1 MSPAPRR
8 ARSRPDL
15 PRLVA
20 WRLLRAVD
28 ERQAYANLLLPKLIE
43 DAGERLDARDRMFIT
58 ELGYGALRW
67 QGSLDLLLSQGM
79 SRPLDAVD
87 PPVRD
92 ALRLGAYQLLR
103 TRVPARAA
111 VASTVELV
119 RTTVGEHAVRFAN
132 AVLRRAAER
141 VEAAGGDMARAL
153 AAPARDTD
161 PVGYLAAVHAHPRW
175 IVEAFADVLGGD
187 LARTER
193 VLAADNEAPRPHL
206 VARPGRV
213 DRDDLLA
220 QAEAAGLTAT
230 AGRWSPFAVRLGAG
244 EPALLPAVRD
254 GRAGVQDE
262 GSQVVALALAR
273 ATVASSAPAA
283 PEGAPAGG
291 AAAAG
296 AAPEGAPAGGVA
308 RGGLTVDLCA
318 GPGGKAA
325 LLAGLLPGLLLAI
338 EPRAARA
345 RLVRD
350 ALPDGATVRADGRQP
365 PVRPCSADRV
375 LVDAPCTGLGALRRR
390 PEARWRRTPGD
401 LARLTA
407 LQRDLLA
414 SALTLV
420 RPGGVVCY
428 ATCSPH
434 RAETSEV
441 VDAVLAGRADIDRIE
456 VASVLPG
463 VPGAG
468 SDLQLWPD
476 ETGTDAMFASLLR
489 RR

>member
-1 MSPAPRR
+1 MSPPPRR

-119 RTTVGEHAVRFAN
+119 RTAVGEHAVRFAN

-291 AAAAG
+291 AA
-296 AAPEGAPAGGVA
+296 

-441 VDAVLAGRADIDRIE
+441 VEAVLACRTDIDRIE
-456 VASVLPG
+456 MASVLPG

>member
-119 RTTVGEHAVRFAN
+119 RTAVGEHAVRFAN

-206 VARPGRV
+206 VARPGRM

-230 AGRWSPFAVRLGAG
+230 AGRWSPFAVRLEAG

-262 GSQVVALALAR
+262 GSQLVALALAR

-291 AAAAG
+291 AAAWRPGHLRRGGPAASLSTCAPVPAG
-296 AAPEGAPAGGVA
+296 RPPCWPASSPAYFLRSSRARPAPAWCATRCRTVPPCAPTVGSRRFAPAAPTGCWSTPRAPAWGPCVAVPKRGGGV
-308 RGGLTVDLCA
+308 RPTTS
-318 GPGGKAA
+318 PG
-325 LLAGLLPGLLLAI
+325 
-338 EPRAARA
+338 
-345 RLVRD
+345 
-350 ALPDGATVRADGRQP
+350 
-365 PVRPCSADRV
+365 
-375 LVDAPCTGLGALRRR
+375 
-390 PEARWRRTPGD
+390 
-401 LARLTA
+401 
-407 LQRDLLA
+407 
-414 SALTLV
+414 
-420 RPGGVVCY
+420 
-428 ATCSPH
+428 
-434 RAETSEV
+434 
-441 VDAVLAGRADIDRIE
+441 
-456 VASVLPG
+456 
-463 VPGAG
+463 
-468 SDLQLWPD
+468 
-476 ETGTDAMFASLLR
+476 
-489 RR
+489 

>member
-1 MSPAPRR
+1 MSPPPRR

-15 PRLVA
+15 ARLVA

-119 RTTVGEHAVRFAN
+119 RTAVGEHAVRFAN

-291 AAAAG
+291 AA
-296 AAPEGAPAGGVA
+296 

-365 PVRPCSADRV
+365 PVRPGSADRV

-441 VDAVLAGRADIDRIE
+441 VEAVLACRTDIDRIE
-456 VASVLPG
+456 MASVLPG

>member
-79 SRPLDAVD
+79 SRALDAVD

-119 RTTVGEHAVRFAN
+119 RTAVGEHAVRFAN

-206 VARPGRV
+206 VARPGRM

-220 QAEAAGLTAT
+220 QAEDAGLTAT
-230 AGRWSPFAVRLGAG
+230 AGRWSPFAVRLEAG

-283 PEGAPAGG
+283 PAGAPAGG

-296 AAPEGAPAGGVA
+296 AAPEGAPAGGAA

-365 PVRPCSADRV
+365 PVRPGSADRV

-390 PEARWRRTPGD
+390 PEARWRRTPDD
-401 LARLTA
+401 LARLTS

-441 VDAVLAGRADIDRIE
+441 VEAVLAGRADIDRIE

>member
-1 MSPAPRR
+1 MSPAPSR

-43 DAGERLDARDRMFIT
+43 DEGERLDARDRMFIT

-119 RTTVGEHAVRFAN
+119 RTAVGEHAVRFAN

-141 VEAAGGDMARAL
+141 VEAAGGDTARAL

-206 VARPGRV
+206 VARPGRM

-220 QAEAAGLTAT
+220 QAEDAGLGAT
-230 AGRWSPFAVRLGAG
+230 VGRWSPYAVRLEAG

-262 GSQVVALALAR
+262 GSQLVALALAR
-273 ATVASSAPAA
+273 ATVASSA
-283 PEGAPAGG
+283 GA
-291 AAAAG
+291 
-296 AAPEGAPAGGVA
+296 A

-365 PVRPCSADRV
+365 PVRPGSADRV

-390 PEARWRRTPGD
+390 PEARWRRTPDD

-441 VDAVLAGRADIDRIE
+441 VEAVLAGRADIDRIE
-456 VASVLPG
+456 MASVLPG
-463 VPGAG
+463 VPGTG

>member
-1 MSPAPRR
+1 MSPPPRR

-175 IVEAFADVLGGD
+175 IVDSFADVLGGD

-273 ATVASSAPAA
+273 ATVASSAP
-283 PEGAPAGG
+283 
-291 AAAAG
+291 

>member
-119 RTTVGEHAVRFAN
+119 RTAVGEHAVRFAN

-230 AGRWSPFAVRLGAG
+230 AGRWSPFAVRLEAG

-262 GSQVVALALAR
+262 GSQLVALALAR

-291 AAAAG
+291 A
-296 AAPEGAPAGGVA
+296 A

-365 PVRPCSADRV
+365 PVRPGSADRV

-390 PEARWRRTPGD
+390 PEARWRRTPDD

-414 SALTLV
+414 SALTLL

-441 VDAVLAGRADIDRIE
+441 VEAVLAGRADIDRIE
-456 VASVLPG
+456 MASVLPG